1 MLVTSI
7 FSFSH
12 NVFKRTPIQGRLK
25 SGLCGKELIE
35 IKFRKKYAAFHNI
48 FSEDFIFTIKYTSLQ
63 KISLSLGFT
72 HHRIDFGYC
81 NSAIFI
87 FRGCFM

>member
-25 SGLCGKELIE
+25 SGLCGKEL
-35 IKFRKKYAAFHNI
+35 KLLDYKHL
-48 FSEDFIFTIKYTSLQ
+48 DF
-63 KISLSLGFT
+63 
-72 HHRIDFGYC
+72 
-81 NSAIFI
+81 
-87 FRGCFM
+87 